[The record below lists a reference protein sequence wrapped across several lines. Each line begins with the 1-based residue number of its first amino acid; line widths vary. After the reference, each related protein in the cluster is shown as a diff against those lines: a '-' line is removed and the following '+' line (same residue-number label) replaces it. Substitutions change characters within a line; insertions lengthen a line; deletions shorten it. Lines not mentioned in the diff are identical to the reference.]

1 MEDSPRHATSERQ
14 VNEGSNLPTSPA
26 WYPKEGEGLESAS
39 LAHPSARGGSRRLS
53 HGSGTPSETATT
65 PHSVVTMAMLE
76 ANNEQL
82 IRQLM
87 TMMKNTTQRAP
98 ELDDWIDD
106 DPTPVGIL
114 QENPNTIRLM
124 PVETI
129 PVFDG
134 NRDDRDAAATW
145 LSRFEETA
153 FSCGWSDVETLRRF
167 KLHTAKP
174 VQDWVSQLD
183 PSFKASWPNLRAR
196 FRREYVRSRVSK
208 EAVYYNMRQRPGEH
222 VKDYFVRLNAAAI
235 NIRLDYRRSRSILD
249 DHIDRFAN
257 SLLDTALGTVIRQQ
271 QFVSIDNL
279 ESYLERQLANGT
291 TAKVQTDTSIPK
303 QTTNTIPISDRV
315 KAKKNNVQFMDEDL
329 GSSRISRY
337 LDCAG
342 LQARPNKQQ
351 TPEKEGKHKI
361 RQKEENKK
369 TTQKSGRLHSNPRR
383 NTPLEKK

>member
-26 WYPKEGEGLESAS
+26 WYPKEGEDLESAS
-39 LAHPSARGGSRRLS
+39 SAHPSARGGSRRLS

-65 PHSVVTMAMLE
+65 PHSVLTMAMLQ

-114 QENPNTIRLM
+114 QENPNTIR
-124 PVETI
+124 
-129 PVFDG
+129 
-134 NRDDRDAAATW
+134 
-145 LSRFEETA
+145 
-153 FSCGWSDVETLRRF
+153 
-167 KLHTAKP
+167 
-174 VQDWVSQLD
+174 
-183 PSFKASWPNLRAR
+183 
-196 FRREYVRSRVSK
+196 
-208 EAVYYNMRQRPGEH
+208 
-222 VKDYFVRLNAAAI
+222 
-235 NIRLDYRRSRSILD
+235 RSILD

-291 TAKVQTDTSIPK
+291 TAK
-303 QTTNTIPISDRV
+303 
-315 KAKKNNVQFMDEDL
+315 
-329 GSSRISRY
+329 
-337 LDCAG
+337 
-342 LQARPNKQQ
+342 RPSQGQ
-351 TPEKEGKHKI
+351 
-361 RQKEENKK
+361 EE
-369 TTQKSGRLHSNPRR
+369 QRAIHG
-383 NTPLEKK
+383 

>member
-1 MEDSPRHATSERQ
+1 MT
-14 VNEGSNLPTSPA
+14 
-26 WYPKEGEGLESAS
+26 
-39 LAHPSARGGSRRLS
+39 
-53 HGSGTPSETATT
+53 
-65 PHSVVTMAMLE
+65 MLE

-145 LSRFEETA
+145 LSCFEETA
-153 FSCGWSDVETLRRF
+153 FSCGWSD
-167 KLHTAKP
+167 LHTAKP

-329 GSSRISRY
+329 GSS
-337 LDCAG
+337 
-342 LQARPNKQQ
+342 
-351 TPEKEGKHKI
+351 
-361 RQKEENKK
+361 
-369 TTQKSGRLHSNPRR
+369 
-383 NTPLEKK
+383 